1 MEQGGIYVGIDV
13 AKIRVDVAIRPGG
26 DRCEVSNDEAGIA
39 ALVTQMQELHPAA
52 LVLEATALPPG
63 VIKRTGTALG
73 GGPGGRFPA
82 GGGSQPSPGAGLCQG
97 HWAPG
102 QD

>member
-13 AKIRVDVAIRPGG
+13 AKVRVDVAIRPGG
-26 DRCEVSNDEAGIA
+26 GRCEVSNDEAGIA
-39 ALVTQMQELHPAA
+39 ALVVQMQELNPAA
-52 LVLEATALPPG
+52 VVLEASGGLELPL
-63 VIKRTGTALG
+63 VAA
-73 GGPGGRFPA
+73 PGGRFPA

-97 HWAPG
+97 YWTPG